1 MAWPRSSASCP
12 TPRPAQYLT
21 EDVKQ
26 VRPKREKGK
35 ANPAAEHAFSLLMTV
50 LSKRKVHALVRVA
63 MRGPA
68 RYALLDAQGN
78 LFLVHTADAVRGSL
92 DIVKGKH
99 SEAEL
104 NLAEALVEAVG
115 IDAPVLMDTTAPVVQ
130 TFVNQKAKGIAPAP
144 VEAPAAI
151 PADIM
156 SQLMASIDA
165 TKSKAV
171 S

>member
-1 MAWPRSSASCP
+1 
-12 TPRPAQYLT
+12 
-21 EDVKQ
+21 
-26 VRPKREKGK
+26 
-35 ANPAAEHAFSLLMTV
+35 
-50 LSKRKVHALVRVA
+50 

-68 RYALLDAQGN
+68 RYALLDTEGN
-78 LFLVHTADAVRGSL
+78 LLLVLTADAVRGSI

-115 IDAPVLMDTTAPVVQ
+115 IDAPVLMDTTAPVVLE
-130 TFVNQKAKGIAPAP
+130 FVNRKAKGIAPAP

-151 PADIM
+151 PVDIM